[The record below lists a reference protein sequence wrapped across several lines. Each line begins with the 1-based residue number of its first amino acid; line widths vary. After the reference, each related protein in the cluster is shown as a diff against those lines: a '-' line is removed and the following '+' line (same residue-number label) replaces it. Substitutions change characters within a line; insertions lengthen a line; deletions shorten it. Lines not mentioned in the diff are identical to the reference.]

1 MKPFSARGAE
11 RKLAWRKNKD
21 ENFPCWDHIDEIVK
35 FFGDKMTL
43 ILKRKWYDKLLSGEK
58 KEDYR
63 ESLKKLHHHLGEW
76 KHLEVQNEN

>member
-1 MKPFSARGAE
+1 MVRRE
-11 RKLAWRKNKD
+11 NYWRAKIMG

-63 ESLKKLHHHLGEW
+63 GKFEKVASSLRGMETFRGTK
-76 KHLEVQNEN
+76 

>member
-1 MKPFSARGAE
+1 
-11 RKLAWRKNKD
+11 
-21 ENFPCWDHIDEIVK
+21 
-35 FFGDKMTL
+35 MTL